1 MSTLLRNALVYVL
14 AFLLMEV
21 VFLAYMW
28 WIGTHMSDEVFL
40 IAVTAPFLVAL
51 AVGLRDR
58 RRGEPLGV
66 TGPDPGQLLRASLFF
81 LALGGFGLLLT
92 AFVVWR
98 YPNFDRLGFG
108 VEAAICGYLTVV
120 GLLGI
125 RRVRRESRD

>member
-14 AFLLMEV
+14 FFFVIVGLLLAYGYFFGPRISDEAFVIVVLAFLLFV
-21 VFLAYMW
+21 
-28 WIGTHMSDEVFL
+28 
-40 IAVTAPFLVAL
+40 VAL
-51 AVGLRDR
+51 WFRDR
-58 RRGEPLGV
+58 RRGKPPDVPE
-66 TGPDPGQLLRASLFF
+66 PDPRELLRASLFF

-108 VEAAICGYLTVV
+108 VGAACCGDLTVV

-125 RRVRRESRD
+125 RRARRQTPD

>member
-14 AFLLMEV
+14 AFVVMEV
-21 VFLAYMW
+21 VLLAYLW
-28 WIGTHMSDEVFL
+28 WIGSHMSDEVFV
-40 IAVTAPFLVAL
+40 IAIVVPLLLAL

-58 RRGEPLGV
+58 RRGEPPGV

-81 LALGGFGLLLT
+81 LALGGFGLLMT
-92 AFVVWR
+92 SFTVWR

-108 VEAAICGYLTVV
+108 VLAACCGYMTVL

-125 RRVRRESRD
+125 RRARR